1 MVDDMQRYCEQHKA
15 LRPANGSRG
24 RYSAGQKRCVICE
37 IFIIIWMKC
46 GVHAV
51 AADSP
56 KPKNTAD
63 RRRKGC
69 YGFVKCFFK
78 QVATGSCTLSVAML

>member
-1 MVDDMQRYCEQHKA
+1 MTCKGI
-15 LRPANGSRG
+15 ANGIMPSDQLTVLERKI
-24 RYSAGQKRCVICE
+24 YSAGQKKCVICE

-78 QVATGSCTLSVAML
+78 QVATGSSCTLSVAML

>member
-1 MVDDMQRYCEQHKA
+1 MTCKGI
-15 LRPANGSRG
+15 ANSIMPSDQLTVLERKI
-24 RYSAGQKRCVICE
+24 YSAGQKKCVICE

-56 KPKNTAD
+56 KPKNTAEGEG
-63 RRRKGC
+63 R
-69 YGFVKCFFK
+69 
-78 QVATGSCTLSVAML
+78 AAMDL